1 MSRKCKDPSKEATRW
16 QDQGDYKGIDVYK
29 NRKLKK
35 GTILHAL
42 YPNADTPP
50 SYAVT
55 YPTVR
60 QNKGNAIG
68 YHEALQVKI
77 DPDRTLRTQVR
88 AYYVDVAYGRALANN
103 IHGRGG
109 GMQFF
114 IPEEFR
120 NLLIPGKVRCI

>member
-1 MSRKCKDPSKEATRW
+1 M
-16 QDQGDYKGIDVYK
+16 
-29 NRKLKK
+29 
-35 GTILHAL
+35 
-42 YPNADTPP
+42 
-50 SYAVT
+50 T

-77 DPDRTLRTQVR
+77 DPHRTLRTQVR
-88 AYYVDVAYGRALANN
+88 AYYVSEDIDVAYGRALANN
-103 IHGRGG
+103 IYGRGG

-120 NLLIPGKVRCI
+120 NLLIPGKVISI